1 MEQSVTS
8 LGISY
13 FTERGLFLKK
23 HTITA
28 VLITVALTV
37 SGFNCVPYTQAS
49 DTSTL
54 SIIRRIDTKGT
65 GGLIHS
71 RYIDEDGEE
80 VSIETH
86 SSKTRVPAEGLPHS
100 RQAMTP
106 ASTILSHRSGI
117 RASPEAAGPLQLSRH
132 WNPTASVKRSS
143 P

>member
-65 GGLIHS
+65 GRADPLPIH
-71 RYIDEDGEE
+71 
-80 VSIETH
+80 
-86 SSKTRVPAEGLPHS
+86 
-100 RQAMTP
+100 
-106 ASTILSHRSGI
+106 
-117 RASPEAAGPLQLSRH
+117 
-132 WNPTASVKRSS
+132 
-143 P
+143 